1 MNGSKRLWQAVIV
14 LGVLLALMA
23 LGLVGTAYAEE
34 GAPVIVMEGSAGVVV
49 GQSTETITFAHGAT
63 ARPARIH

>member
-23 LGLVGTAYAEE
+23 LGLVGTAYADE
-34 GAPVIVMEGSAGVVV
+34 GAPAVVV
-49 GQSTETITFAHGAT
+49 EGGASESLALSLIHISEPT
-63 ARPARIH
+63 RPY